1 MTPEMQPV
9 DLKPYKT
16 SPRSSRVTT
25 ALAVIGF
32 LTVLG
37 GVTVLLKSVG
47 ITKWSI
53 LDLFTDSDEA
63 PIRGRGGSI
72 DLFVVSASQ
81 EWRES
86 GSSGNFN
93 IHNTQRYRD
102 DFEVTVAVR
111 TGATCGAQT
120 ATGSDIV
127 VTYNDEKRIRLQ
139 SLSRRTWVKPENGA
153 TLTWNAAEPQ
163 KLSYPPAGF
172 IRSIAVG
179 NGANP
184 TTMCSFTAANQ
195 LDHMIILNVP

>member
-9 DLKPYKT
+9 DPKPYKT
-16 SPRSSRVTT
+16 SRRLSRVTT

-63 PIRGRGGSI
+63 PIRVRGGSI
-72 DLFVVSASQ
+72 DLFVISASQ
-81 EWRES
+81 EWREA

-93 IHNTQRYRD
+93 IHNTERYRD

-111 TGATCGAQT
+111 AGATCGAQT

-127 VTYNDEKRIRLQ
+127 VTYNDDKRIRLQ
-139 SLSRRTWVKPENGA
+139 SLNRHTWVKPENGA
-153 TLTWNAAEPQ
+153 TLTWNPAEPQ
-163 KLSYPPAGF
+163 KLSYAPVGF

-195 LDHMIILNVP
+195 LEHMIILNVP